1 MRAPGVVRANST
13 ARTPQST
20 NTVDVDLRAASN
32 VYAIFSNGSA
42 VTNGGMDTYG
52 YAYSENL
59 LGASMV
65 WSGVTF
71 NLGSAGIPSAV
82 NSATLALPA
91 GNFSAVRLLGAAVQ
105 GNHVRQVFVVTYTDG
120 TTDSF
125 TQSMSDWNSPQSY
138 PGESKVTMPYR
149 VRPTGATLNQP
160 AYLYGYSFAIDSAK
174 TVKSLALPKN
184 RDIVLLSII
193 LVP

>member
-1 MRAPGVVRANST
+1 
-13 ARTPQST
+13 
-20 NTVDVDLRAASN
+20 
-32 VYAIFSNGSA
+32 
-42 VTNGGMDTYG
+42 MDTYG

-59 LGASMV
+59 LGASVV
-65 WSGVTF
+65 WSGATF

-82 NSATLALPA
+82 NSATLTLPA
-91 GNFSAVRLLGAAVQ
+91 GNFSAVQLLGAAVQ
-105 GNHVRQVFVVTYTDG
+105 GNHVKQVFVVTYTDG

-125 TQSMSDWNSPQSY
+125 TQSMSDWASPQGY
-138 PGESKVTMPYR
+138 PGESKASTMPYR
-149 VRPTGATLNQP
+149 VRPTGSTLNG
-160 AYLYGYSFAIDSAK
+160 AVYLYGYSFPINSAK